1 MAVESEKPEIDY
13 IRYLKNNLLDSYK
26 YGDGFTVFKELI
38 QNASDAS
45 SDSLKVY
52 VLDTLKNAKCAE
64 ALRTPAIVVY
74 DDGNFDKKNKNGIL
88 KIASDNKT
96 SESTKIGRY
105 GLGMKSIFHICD
117 FFIYAANTKD
127 FPYERVFPVN
137 YWPEEDS
144 RFKNFSDA
152 DIDLLLNSLPK
163 EIDIR
168 KQKGFILYIPF
179 KITKSSGWEN
189 VTSNKV
195 KEYPFGSLESL
206 KKRIPISLALL
217 SEVAPQKKKIK
228 NYFLQTG

>member
-52 VLDTLKNAKCAE
+52 VIDTLKNAKCAE

-96 SESTKIGRY
+96 SESTKIGR
-105 GLGMKSIFHICD
+105 
-117 FFIYAANTKD
+117 
-127 FPYERVFPVN
+127 
-137 YWPEEDS
+137 
-144 RFKNFSDA
+144 
-152 DIDLLLNSLPK
+152 
-163 EIDIR
+163 
-168 KQKGFILYIPF
+168 
-179 KITKSSGWEN
+179 
-189 VTSNKV
+189 
-195 KEYPFGSLESL
+195 
-206 KKRIPISLALL
+206 
-217 SEVAPQKKKIK
+217 
-228 NYFLQTG
+228 